1 MSIDPSALAP
11 YRDAMGAGA
20 DSFVIDLID
29 TFLSTSGQLVDGL
42 YTSLAESDATTF
54 TRCAHT
60 LKSNSAI
67 FGARLLLNLCKELE
81 ATGKANNLTGAL
93 FPLLDQL
100 KAEYKQVCKELA
112 VLRQSLTVE
121 NSEKGPTA

>member
-1 MSIDPSALAP
+1 MSIDPSALVP
-11 YRDAMGAGA
+11 YRDAMGAQA
-20 DSFVIDLID
+20 DAFVIDLID
-29 TFLSTSGQLVDGL
+29 TFLSSSEQLVNGL

-81 ATGKANNLTGAL
+81 AIGKSNDLSGAL

-100 KAEYKQVCKELA
+100 KTEYKQVCKELA
-112 VLRQSLTVE
+112 ELRKSMV
-121 NSEKGPTA
+121 G

>member
-42 YTSLAESDATTF
+42 YTSLAESDAKTF

-67 FGARLLLNLCKELE
+67 FGARHLLNLCKELE
-81 ATGKANNLTGAL
+81 ATGKSANLTGAL

-100 KAEYKQVCKELA
+100 KVEYKQVCKELA
-112 VLRQSLTVE
+112 ALRQSMASA
-121 NSEKGPTA
+121 NSGEKP

>member
-20 DSFVIDLID
+20 DAFVIDLID
-29 TFLSTSGQLVDGL
+29 TFLATSGQLVDGL
-42 YTSLAESDATTF
+42 YTSLAESDAKTF

-60 LKSNSAI
+60 LKANGAI
-67 FGARLLLNLCKELE
+67 FGARHLLNLCKELE
-81 ATGKANNLTGAL
+81 STGKSSNLTGAL

-100 KAEYKQVCKELA
+100 KAEYKQVCRELV
-112 VLRQSLTVE
+112 VLRESLAAQ
-121 NSEKGPTA
+121 NSAEKP